1 MKRSAISLCMGLCM
15 TMSLMACAKNNP
27 APVPKSTD
35 FVRQTLG
42 QAAEQA
48 HSDLAMLAKL
58 RGQGLQPL
66 LPGPEP
72 SLNQPISITW
82 TGPAE
87 GALKKICLQLG
98 YKYRETGRPSA
109 QELSIVI
116 KGLNRPAH
124 ELLEDIAWQVQPQA
138 VLKLDAVNRV
148 LTLARTEAK

>member
-1 MKRSAISLCMGLCM
+1 MKKAVLCIAM
-15 TMSLMACAKNNP
+15 TMSLMACAKHNP
-27 APVPKSTD
+27 GPVPESTD

-48 HSDLAMLAKL
+48 HGDLAMLAKL

-66 LPGPEP
+66 LPGAEP
-72 SLNQPISITW
+72 SLDQPISITW

-87 GALKKICLQLG
+87 GALKEICLQLG

-109 QELSIVI
+109 QAVSVVI
-116 KGLNRPAH
+116 NGLNRPAH

-138 VLKLDAVNRV
+138 VVKVDALNRV

>member
-1 MKRSAISLCMGLCM
+1 MKKAMCCLAIA
-15 TMSLMACAKNNP
+15 MSLVACAKKTP
-27 APVPKSTD
+27 PVPESND

-42 QAAEQA
+42 LAAEQA
-48 HSDLAMLAKL
+48 HSDLAMLSKL
-58 RGQGLQPL
+58 RGQGLEPL

-72 SLNQPISITW
+72 SLDQPISITW

-87 GALKKICLQLG
+87 GALKEICLQLG

-109 QELSIVI
+109 QVLTIVI
-116 KGLNRPAH
+116 HGLNRPAH